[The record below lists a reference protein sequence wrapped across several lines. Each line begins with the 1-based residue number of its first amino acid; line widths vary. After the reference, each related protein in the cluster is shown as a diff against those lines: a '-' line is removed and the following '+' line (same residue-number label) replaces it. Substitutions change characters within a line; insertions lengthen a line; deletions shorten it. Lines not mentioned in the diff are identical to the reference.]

1 MDKRTKVI
9 LLKDIPGKGRTGEI
23 KEVTKGYARNYLL
36 PQGLAL
42 IATPTIQKQVGLS
55 LEKEKRSEAADQ
67 GQMVELAKQI
77 EGTEIRLEARVGAGD
92 RLFGSITATDIAE
105 ELSRAIGSTID
116 KKDIEIDKPLRQ
128 AGSHEVTVSLGKDL
142 RPKIRVVVE
151 KAKETE

>member
-42 IATPTIQKQVGLS
+42 IATPTIQKQVNLS
-55 LEKEKRSEAADQ
+55 LEKEKRREAADQ

-77 EGTEIRLEARVGAGD
+77 EGTEIRLKARVGTGD

-116 KKDIEIDKPLRQ
+116 KKDIDIDKPLRQ
-128 AGSHEVTVSLGKDL
+128 AGSHEVTVSLSKDL

-151 KAKETE
+151 EAKETE